1 MMIRPNKQLNSKKC
15 FYVLDQ
21 SEFGLTL
28 VEGMSQKGLLT
39 ELMSQIGVTKLTH
52 YGAEF
57 DVMAKQVS
65 FFFSTH
71 LVYPLKDFVKL
82 QLSPFPG
89 GYTPALQGYSG

>member
-28 VEGMSQKGLLT
+28 VEGMSEKGLLG
-39 ELMSQIGVTKLTH
+39 ELMSRIGVTKLTH

-65 FFFSTH
+65 NFHFF
-71 LVYPLKDFVKL
+71 
-82 QLSPFPG
+82 
-89 GYTPALQGYSG
+89 